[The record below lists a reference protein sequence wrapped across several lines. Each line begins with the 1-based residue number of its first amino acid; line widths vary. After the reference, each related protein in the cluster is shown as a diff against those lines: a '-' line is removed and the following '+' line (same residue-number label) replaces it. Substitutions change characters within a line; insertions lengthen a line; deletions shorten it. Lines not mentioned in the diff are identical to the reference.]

1 MHSRSIEEL
10 QLIVL
15 AGGGLK
21 ISMRSRGAE
30 QLRLLALA
38 AASSGKRPLLIF
50 YDLAGKSSE
59 ELGLI
64 ASAGDGCV
72 MFCD

>member
-1 MHSRSIEEL
+1 VHNRSIEEL
-10 QLIVL
+10 HLIVL

-21 ISMRSRGAE
+21 ISMRGRSAE

-38 AASSGKRPLLIF
+38 AVSSGKRPLLIF

-59 ELGLI
+59 ELRLI
-64 ASAGDGCV
+64 ALAGEGCV
-72 MFCD
+72 MFSD